1 MEAERYAQIYQIF
14 LGSSHVQ
21 YALSLSVSSL
31 SVFLP
36 DNANIRPKV
45 RLILNP
51 VRPGM

>member
-1 MEAERYAQIYQIF
+1 MEAERYTQDTEYIKII
-14 LGSSHVQ
+14 
-21 YALSLSVSSL
+21 SLSSL